1 MIKKYSIAGL
11 SPTEEVNEHQMKPE
25 RCGAPVGCGDSS
37 NNNTSRV
44 SRGHQIQHKL
54 CVDGVTEATGN
65 QETEL

>member
-1 MIKKYSIAGL
+1 MIKKHSIAGL
-11 SPTEEVNEHQMKPE
+11 SPTEEVNDTRTKQQQ
-25 RCGAPVGCGDSS
+25 CGAPAGCGDSS

-44 SRGHQIQHKL
+44 SRGHQIQHKS